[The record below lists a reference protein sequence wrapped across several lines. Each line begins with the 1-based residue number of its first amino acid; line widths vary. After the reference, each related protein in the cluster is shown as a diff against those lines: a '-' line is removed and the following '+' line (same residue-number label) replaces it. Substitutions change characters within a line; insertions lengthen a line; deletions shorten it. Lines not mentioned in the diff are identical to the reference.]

1 MVAEGTVESF
11 DQAAF
16 KANLAA
22 HLEIIAADIQLNV
35 TSASVLVIATIPAES
50 SSAADAMVVKL
61 EELRDDPVQRQSVL
75 GAMNVSS
82 IAPPLQ
88 RSTVVQAPVVQ
99 APGAPPEVEQSP
111 SPPPPD
117 EVVSTQADN
126 KAAIAVALFITAF
139 VLVGAGAGVG
149 CRLYCELQK
158 RKVPTTTVARD
169 ATVATVDI
177 ASLSVTED
185 QVLPLTETAEFAKG
199 LANLQKSFPHVSVE
213 EIRRALV
220 LTEGH
225 AGKAGHELRSQPVVE
240 EKAPE
245 DDGDA
250 ADPSGL
256 KIEVDGTVAGESK
269 DDGSVPGWAAA
280 SPGRKSAIFL

>member
-82 IAPPLQ
+82 IAPPLK
-88 RSTVVQAPVVQ
+88 RSTVVH
-99 APGAPPEVEQSP
+99 APGAPGYPPPEVEQSP